1 MAHLHP
7 QKRFLILLWT
17 SCSPSKRLD
26 CVQSGKFEGGQL
38 RGDRVDG
45 GGGGGPREVAVQVRA
60 QVSHGPPL
68 LLVLP
73 TALILSFFSILPS
86 LVCKTK
92 SFFSVVFCCHGC
104 KVSNAGLPRSSIRP
118 VRHTLECSCDILLHS
133 LSSSRVTLELLAIV

>member
-17 SCSPSKRLD
+17 SCSPSKRFD

-60 QVSHGPPL
+60 QVGHGPPF

-73 TALILSFFSILPS
+73 TALILCFSRPHS
-86 LVCKTK
+86 SVKQNC
-92 SFFSVVFCCHGC
+92 SSQWFSAATAAM
-104 KVSNAGLPRSSIRP
+104 SNAGLPRSSIRP
-118 VRHTLECSCDILLHS
+118 VRHTRECSSDILLHS
-133 LSSSRVTLELLAIV
+133 L

>member
-1 MAHLHP
+1 MTHLHP

-60 QVSHGPPL
+60 QVGHGPPL

-73 TALILSFFSILPS
+73 TALILSFFKFSSS
-86 LVCKTK
+86 LVCNCQNC
-92 SFFSVVFCCHGC
+92 FSQWFSAATAAKCQTQGCRVAQSGWYVILEIVVATYYCTLSLAA
-104 KVSNAGLPRSSIRP
+104 VSYS
-118 VRHTLECSCDILLHS
+118 
-133 LSSSRVTLELLAIV
+133 